1 MKGKME
7 EDREGGIKMR
17 GKMEEDERMKKRE
30 MLGNIVCVAFK
41 GIPATPLFYQVLYC
55 HNEGAPLRMIRY
67 EGTTEGKRAR
77 RFFKWVDKFDNV
89 CELQQVVLERDTQ
102 IIELEIEKDALKEKI
117 RRLKA
122 KKETL
127 FNEVEEM
134 RMAITETMFELKENI
149 KEKRMMLTMIFLLG
163 IFYSYS
169 VHD

>member
-1 MKGKME
+1 F
-7 EDREGGIKMR
+7 
-17 GKMEEDERMKKRE
+17 
-30 MLGNIVCVAFK
+30 AFK
-41 GIPATPLFYQVLYC
+41 GIPATPPFYQVLYC

-67 EGTTEGKRAR
+67 EGTTE
-77 RFFKWVDKFDNV
+77 
-89 CELQQVVLERDTQ
+89 
-102 IIELEIEKDALKEKI
+102 EKDALKEKI

-127 FNEVEEM
+127 VNEVEEM

-169 VHD
+169 VHDVILLYSSWWR